1 MLIEQYVF
9 ITIFFAAFAFFI
21 YIHVAYPFW
30 VHMPVSHT
38 YDIHHRFYNSNINV
52 LQQYPYKNKWI
63 SQKEVKTIS
72 YHDST
77 DACKTEVLDQLNC
90 NYIPSDSILF
100 TIEKKHLD
108 VLFSGHFDTPF
119 ITTYYSSIGP
129 LGKTT
134 DKLEGSLGCI
144 ASYPVRILYRQEK
157 TSANFMVFLAC
168 DRENPIKNE
177 ITRNLIATHEYNSRN
192 RVTDIKISIL
202 KKHTG
207 SCEGVR
213 PLLTFSTHLYY
224 IGGSKGTNPS
234 KDPTSIK
241 HPLDATLAPAVRV
254 IQVYRQ
260 NWSLMQDIADL
271 LPQLFEFCAYMD
283 VAALKARVDAGQLWI
298 FCIKHGRDIIAAYF
312 IEDAMMLYEKVNDY
326 GGKTL
331 NLVASM
337 CNMKKKSKVFY
348 SSEGTDGSELRRSD
362 GSFGPHAPFVKGF
375 AECLAMIHKQ
385 NRDYAMLLMDDVGH
399 NQILVKEMG
408 LVPTGTVGSN
418 GLLGSLE
425 IVKTTG
431 AYYMINGFVKEP
443 VNANRA
449 FMLI

>member
-9 ITIFFAAFAFFI
+9 ITIFFTAFAFFI

-30 VHMPVSHT
+30 VHMPVSHA
-38 YDIHHRFYNSNINV
+38 YDLHHRFFNSNISV

-63 SQKEVKTIS
+63 KVKGTRTVS

-134 DKLEGSLGCI
+134 DNKSLGCI

-168 DRENPIKNE
+168 DRENPIKKE

-213 PLLTFSTHLYY
+213 PLLTFSTHLFY
-224 IGGSKGTNPS
+224 IDSLKKGSTN
-234 KDPTSIK
+234 TMQ
-241 HPLDATLAPAVRV
+241 VE
-254 IQVYRQ
+254 QVYRQ

-271 LPQLFEFCAYMD
+271 LPQMFEFCAYID
-283 VAALKARVDAGQLWI
+283 VGALKARVDAGQLWI
-298 FCIKHGRDIIAAYF
+298 FCIKHGRDIVAAYF

-337 CNMKKKSKVFY
+337 CNMKKKSKGNMNINV
-348 SSEGTDGSELRRSD
+348 
-362 GSFGPHAPFVKGF
+362 FVKGF
-375 AECLAMIHKQ
+375 VECLAMIHKQ

-399 NQILVKEMG
+399 NQILVKEI
-408 LVPTGTVGSN
+408 VPTGT
-418 GLLGSLE
+418 LE

>member
-1 MLIEQYVF
+1 MLVEQYIF

-38 YDIHHRFYNSNINV
+38 YDLHHRFFSGNSNIQV
-52 LQQYPYKNKWI
+52 LQQYPYKNKWVVQRTVVQGTVG
-63 SQKEVKTIS
+63 SKGTLEVKTVS

-77 DACKTEVLDQLNC
+77 DACKTDILDQLNC

-108 VLFSGHFDTPF
+108 VFFSGHFDTPF
-119 ITTYYSSIGP
+119 ITTYVYNSFVKTKEGP
-129 LGKTT
+129 HEQKT
-134 DKLEGSLGCI
+134 LGCI
-144 ASYPVRILYRQEK
+144 ASYPVRILYHNEK

-168 DRENPIKNE
+168 DRDNPKKKE

-192 RVTDIKISIL
+192 RVTDIKTTIL

-207 SCEGVR
+207 SCAGIKPILE
-213 PLLTFSTHLYY
+213 FSTTLYY
-224 IGGSKGTNPS
+224 IGLLTKNSKG
-234 KDPTSIK
+234 PTTIE
-241 HPLDATLAPAVRV
+241 
-254 IQVYRQ
+254 QVYKQ

-271 LPQLFEFCAYMD
+271 LPRLFEFCAYMD
-283 VAALKARVDAGQLWI
+283 VGALKARVDAGQLWI
-298 FCIKHGRDIIAAYF
+298 FCYKYKGDILAAYF

-331 NLVASM
+331 NLVASI
-337 CNMKKKSKVFY
+337 CNMSN
-348 SSEGTDGSELRRSD
+348 LRRRD
-362 GSFGPHAPFVKGF
+362 GSFGPQESRRNKGTSIFIKGF
-375 AECLAMIHKQ
+375 AECLALIQKQ
-385 NRDYAMLLMDDVGH
+385 NRDYTMLLIDDIGH
-399 NQILVKEMG
+399 NQLLAKEMP
-408 LVPTGTVGSN
+408 LVPRGTP
-418 GLLGSLE
+418 

-443 VNANRA
+443 VNSNRA
-449 FMLI
+449 FMMI

>member
-1 MLIEQYVF
+1 MLVEQYIF

-38 YDIHHRFYNSNINV
+38 YDLHHRLFSGNSNIQV
-52 LQQYPYKNKWI
+52 LQQYPYKNKWVVQRTVVQGTVG
-63 SQKEVKTIS
+63 SKGTLEVKSVS

-77 DACKTEVLDQLNC
+77 DACKTDILDQLNC

-108 VLFSGHFDTPF
+108 VFFSGHFDTPF
-119 ITTYYSSIGP
+119 ITTYCSSIGP

-134 DKLEGSLGCI
+134 VNQEQKEQKTLGCI
-144 ASYPVRILYRQEK
+144 ASYPVRILYHNEK

-168 DRENPIKNE
+168 DRDNPKKKE

-192 RVTDIKISIL
+192 RVTDIKMSIL

-207 SCEGVR
+207 SCAGIK
-213 PLLTFSTHLYY
+213 PLLEFSTTLYY
-224 IGGSKGTNPS
+224 IGLLTKNSKG
-234 KDPTSIK
+234 PTTIE
-241 HPLDATLAPAVRV
+241 
-254 IQVYRQ
+254 QVYKQ

-271 LPQLFEFCAYMD
+271 LPRIFEFCAYMD
-283 VAALKARVDAGQLWI
+283 VGALKARVDAGQLWI
-298 FCIKHGRDIIAAYF
+298 FCYKYKGDILAAYF
-312 IEDAMMLYEKVNDY
+312 IEDAMMLYEKVNEY

-331 NLVASM
+331 NLVASI
-337 CNMKKKSKVFY
+337 CNMKES
-348 SSEGTDGSELRRSD
+348 RRSD
-362 GSFGPHAPFVKGF
+362 GSFGKGF
-375 AECLAMIHKQ
+375 AECLALIQKQ
-385 NRDYAMLLMDDVGH
+385 NRDYTMLLIDDIGH
-399 NQILVKEMG
+399 NQLLAKEIP
-408 LVPTGTVGSN
+408 LVPRGTP
-418 GLLGSLE
+418 

-443 VNANRA
+443 VNSNRA
-449 FMLI
+449 FMMI

>member
-1 MLIEQYVF
+1 
-9 ITIFFAAFAFFI
+9 
-21 YIHVAYPFW
+21 
-30 VHMPVSHT
+30 MPVSHT
-38 YDIHHRFYNSNINV
+38 YDIHHRFFNSNINV

-63 SQKEVKTIS
+63 VQRTTGAKTVS

-77 DACKTEVLDQLNC
+77 EVVKTEVLDQLNC

-108 VLFSGHFDTPF
+108 VIFSGHFDTPF

-134 DKLEGSLGCI
+134 DKQDSSNKLEGTLGSLGCI
-144 ASYPVRILYRQEK
+144 ASYPVRILYRNEK
-157 TSANFMVFLAC
+157 TLANFMVFLAC
-168 DRENPIKNE
+168 DRENPIKKE

-224 IGGSKGTNPS
+224 IGPFTKGPS
-234 KDPTSIK
+234 
-241 HPLDATLAPAVRV
+241 LAPAVQ
-254 IQVYRQ
+254 QVYRQ

-283 VAALKARVDAGQLWI
+283 VGALKARVDAGQLWI
-298 FCIKHGRDIIAAYF
+298 FCIKHEGSIIAAYF
-312 IEDAMMLYEKVNDY
+312 IEDAMMLYEKVNEY

-337 CNMKKKSKVFY
+337 CNMKKKSKENVNINM
-348 SSEGTDGSELRRSD
+348 
-362 GSFGPHAPFVKGF
+362 FVKGF

-399 NQILVKEMG
+399 NQILVKEMQ
-408 LVPTGTVGSN
+408 
-418 GLLGSLE
+418 SLE

-431 AYYMINGFVKEP
+431 AYYMINGFVKEL

-449 FMLI
+449 LMLI

>member
-1 MLIEQYVF
+1 
-9 ITIFFAAFAFFI
+9 
-21 YIHVAYPFW
+21 
-30 VHMPVSHT
+30 MPVSHA
-38 YDIHHRFYNSNINV
+38 YDLHHRFFNSNISV

-63 SQKEVKTIS
+63 KVKGTRTVS

-134 DKLEGSLGCI
+134 DNKSLGCI

-168 DRENPIKNE
+168 DRENPIKKE

-213 PLLTFSTHLYY
+213 PLLTFSTHLFY
-224 IGGSKGTNPS
+224 IDSLKKGSTN
-234 KDPTSIK
+234 TMQ
-241 HPLDATLAPAVRV
+241 VE
-254 IQVYRQ
+254 QVYRQ

-271 LPQLFEFCAYMD
+271 LPQMFEFCAYID
-283 VAALKARVDAGQLWI
+283 VGALKARVDAGQLWI
-298 FCIKHGRDIIAAYF
+298 FCIKHGRDIVAAYF

-337 CNMKKKSKVFY
+337 CNMKKKSKGNMNINV
-348 SSEGTDGSELRRSD
+348 
-362 GSFGPHAPFVKGF
+362 FVKGF
-375 AECLAMIHKQ
+375 VECLAMIHKQ

-399 NQILVKEMG
+399 NQILVKEI
-408 LVPTGTVGSN
+408 VPTGT
-418 GLLGSLE
+418 LE

>member
-1 MLIEQYVF
+1 M
-9 ITIFFAAFAFFI
+9 
-21 YIHVAYPFW
+21 
-30 VHMPVSHT
+30 
-38 YDIHHRFYNSNINV
+38 
-52 LQQYPYKNKWI
+52 
-63 SQKEVKTIS
+63 
-72 YHDST
+72 
-77 DACKTEVLDQLNC
+77 
-90 NYIPSDSILF
+90 
-100 TIEKKHLD
+100 
-108 VLFSGHFDTPF
+108 
-119 ITTYYSSIGP
+119 
-129 LGKTT
+129 
-134 DKLEGSLGCI
+134 
-144 ASYPVRILYRQEK
+144 RILYRNEK

-168 DRENPIKNE
+168 DRENPIKKE

-224 IGGSKGTNPS
+224 IGSAKHTKGPS
-234 KDPTSIK
+234 
-241 HPLDATLAPAVRV
+241 LAPAVQ
-254 IQVYRQ
+254 QVYKQ

-271 LPQLFEFCAYMD
+271 LPQLCEFCAYMD

-337 CNMKKKSKVFY
+337 CNMKKKSKGNVNINV
-348 SSEGTDGSELRRSD
+348 
-362 GSFGPHAPFVKGF
+362 FVKGF

-385 NRDYAMLLMDDVGH
+385 NRDYAMLLIDDVGH
-399 NQILVKEMG
+399 NQILVKEMQ
-408 LVPTGTVGSN
+408 
-418 GLLGSLE
+418 SLE

>member
-1 MLIEQYVF
+1 MLIEQYIF

-38 YDIHHRFYNSNINV
+38 YDIHHRFFNSNISV
-52 LQQYPYKNKWI
+52 LQQYPYKNKWMV
-63 SQKEVKTIS
+63 QRTAGTRTVS

-77 DACKTEVLDQLNC
+77 DVVKDHVLDQLNC

-108 VLFSGHFDTPF
+108 VIFSGHFDTPF

-129 LGKTT
+129 LGKTSSN
-134 DKLEGSLGCI
+134 KLEGSFGSLGCI
-144 ASYPVRILYRQEK
+144 ASYPVRILYRNEK

-168 DRENPIKNE
+168 DRENPIKKE

-213 PLLTFSTHLYY
+213 PLLTFSTYLYY
-224 IGGSKGTNPS
+224 IGSAKHTKGPS
-234 KDPTSIK
+234 
-241 HPLDATLAPAVRV
+241 LAPAVQ
-254 IQVYRQ
+254 QVYKQ

-283 VAALKARVDAGQLWI
+283 VGALKARVDAGQLWI
-298 FCIKHGRDIIAAYF
+298 FCIKHEGSIIAAYF

-331 NLVASM
+331 NLVGSM
-337 CNMKKKSKVFY
+337 CNMKKKSKGNVNINM
-348 SSEGTDGSELRRSD
+348 
-362 GSFGPHAPFVKGF
+362 FVKGF

-399 NQILVKEMG
+399 NQILVKEMEF
-408 LVPTGTVGSN
+408 
-418 GLLGSLE
+418 LE

-449 FMLI
+449 LMLI

>member
-38 YDIHHRFYNSNINV
+38 YDLHHRFFNSNISV

-63 SQKEVKTIS
+63 SHKEVKTIS

-134 DKLEGSLGCI
+134 SNKLEGSLGCI

-168 DRENPIKNE
+168 DRENPIKKE

-213 PLLTFSTHLYY
+213 PLLTFSTHLFY
-224 IGGSKGTNPS
+224 IGGSKGSTN
-234 KDPTSIK
+234 TMQ
-241 HPLDATLAPAVRV
+241 VE
-254 IQVYRQ
+254 QVYRQ

-271 LPQLFEFCAYMD
+271 LPQMFEFCAYMD
-283 VAALKARVDAGQLWI
+283 VGAMKARVDAGQLWI
-298 FCIKHGRDIIAAYF
+298 FCIKHGRDIVAAYF

-337 CNMKKKSKVFY
+337 CNMKKKSK
-348 SSEGTDGSELRRSD
+348 ENMNINI
-362 GSFGPHAPFVKGF
+362 FVKGF

-399 NQILVKEMG
+399 NQILVKEI
-408 LVPTGTVGSN
+408 VPTGT
-418 GLLGSLE
+418 LE

>member
-1 MLIEQYVF
+1 MLVEQYIF

-38 YDIHHRFYNSNINV
+38 YDIHHRFFNSNISV

-63 SQKEVKTIS
+63 CSRGTRTVS

-77 DACKTEVLDQLNC
+77 EVVKDHVLDQLNC

-129 LGKTT
+129 LGKTSSN
-134 DKLEGSLGCI
+134 KLEGSFGSLGCI
-144 ASYPVRILYRQEK
+144 ASYPVRILYRNEK

-168 DRENPIKNE
+168 DRENPIKKE

-224 IGGSKGTNPS
+224 IGSAKHTKGPS
-234 KDPTSIK
+234 
-241 HPLDATLAPAVRV
+241 LAPAVQ
-254 IQVYRQ
+254 QVYRQ

-283 VAALKARVDAGQLWI
+283 VGALKARVDAGQLWI
-298 FCIKHGRDIIAAYF
+298 FCIKHEGIIIAAYF

-331 NLVASM
+331 NLMGSM
-337 CNMKKKSKVFY
+337 CNMKKKSKGNVNINV
-348 SSEGTDGSELRRSD
+348 
-362 GSFGPHAPFVKGF
+362 FVKGF

-399 NQILVKEMG
+399 NQILVKEME

-425 IVKTTG
+425 IVNTKG

-449 FMLI
+449 LMLI

>member
-38 YDIHHRFYNSNINV
+38 YDLHHRFFNSNISV

-134 DKLEGSLGCI
+134 NKSLGCI

-168 DRENPIKNE
+168 DRENPIKKE

-213 PLLTFSTHLYY
+213 PLLTFSTHLFY
-224 IGGSKGTNPS
+224 IDHLKKGSTN
-234 KDPTSIK
+234 TMQ
-241 HPLDATLAPAVRV
+241 VE
-254 IQVYRQ
+254 QVYRQ

-271 LPQLFEFCAYMD
+271 LPQMFEFCAYMD
-283 VAALKARVDAGQLWI
+283 IGALKARVDAGQLWI
-298 FCIKHGRDIIAAYF
+298 FCIKNGRDIIAAYF

-337 CNMKKKSKVFY
+337 CNMKKKSKGNMNINV
-348 SSEGTDGSELRRSD
+348 
-362 GSFGPHAPFVKGF
+362 FVKGF

-399 NQILVKEMG
+399 NQILVKEM
-408 LVPTGTVGSN
+408 VPTGT
-418 GLLGSLE
+418 LE

-443 VNANRA
+443 VNANRT

>member
-1 MLIEQYVF
+1 MLIEQYIF

-38 YDIHHRFYNSNINV
+38 YDIHHRFFNSNISV

-63 SQKEVKTIS
+63 CSREIKTTS

-77 DACKTEVLDQLNC
+77 DAVKTEVLDQLNC

-108 VLFSGHFDTPF
+108 VIFSGHFDTPF

-129 LGKTT
+129 LGKTPSN
-134 DKLEGSLGCI
+134 KLEGSFGSLGCI
-144 ASYPVRILYRQEK
+144 ASYPVRILYRNEK
-157 TSANFMVFLAC
+157 TSANFMIFLAC
-168 DRENPIKNE
+168 DRENPKKKE

-224 IGGSKGTNPS
+224 IGLFAKGANGPS
-234 KDPTSIK
+234 
-241 HPLDATLAPAVRV
+241 LAPAVQ
-254 IQVYRQ
+254 QVYKQ

-337 CNMKKKSKVFY
+337 CNMKKKSKGNVNINV
-348 SSEGTDGSELRRSD
+348 
-362 GSFGPHAPFVKGF
+362 FVKGF

-399 NQILVKEMG
+399 NQILVKEMQ
-408 LVPTGTVGSN
+408 
-418 GLLGSLE
+418 SLE

-449 FMLI
+449 FMLV

>member
-1 MLIEQYVF
+1 MLIEQYIF

-38 YDIHHRFYNSNINV
+38 YDLHHRFYNSNISV

-63 SQKEVKTIS
+63 CSRGTRTVS

-129 LGKTT
+129 LGKPTSNN
-134 DKLEGSLGCI
+134 KLEGSLGCI

-168 DRENPIKNE
+168 DRENPIKKE

-213 PLLTFSTHLYY
+213 PLLTFSTHLFY
-224 IGGSKGTNPS
+224 IGGSKGSTN
-234 KDPTSIK
+234 TMQ
-241 HPLDATLAPAVRV
+241 VE
-254 IQVYRQ
+254 QVYRQ

-283 VAALKARVDAGQLWI
+283 IGALKARVDAGQLWI

-337 CNMKKKSKVFY
+337 
-348 SSEGTDGSELRRSD
+348 
-362 GSFGPHAPFVKGF
+362 
-375 AECLAMIHKQ
+375 
-385 NRDYAMLLMDDVGH
+385 
-399 NQILVKEMG
+399 
-408 LVPTGTVGSN
+408 
-418 GLLGSLE
+418 SLE
-425 IVKTTG
+425 
-431 AYYMINGFVKEP
+431 P
-443 VNANRA
+443 
-449 FMLI
+449 